1 MAALVLPPKAQMEME
16 DLFTAVYCCVDEN
29 YHLLF
34 GSQSAL
40 RQSNNS
46 QPAFTDI
53 EIITIALTGELMG
66 EDSQK
71 AWHSK
76 VKKNW
81 RKLFPL
87 LCDRT
92 RYGRRLRRL
101 RVPMAQIQ
109 QQLCFLLGVDTTRYR
124 IVDSLPL
131 SLCHLQRVNGSTRPF
146 EYLATVGY
154 CASKKEHYYGFKVQL
169 LCDLRGIPTFLVLT
183 PAHAHDLAG
192 FEALVQELSQAGLTN
207 LALLVVADKGYVGKD
222 FIDSMKT
229 LYGIELMPIQRH
241 YDKELPESALNQ
253 LLQKSR
259 RIIET
264 TVSQLADL
272 MHIEWTRA
280 RSLAGLMTSLVA
292 KITAFN
298 LANYFNQLLGEP
310 LLQVKG
316 FIS

>member
-1 MAALVLPPKAQMEME
+1 MTTLVLPPKAQMEME
-16 DLFTAVYCCVDEN
+16 DLFTAVYCCVDEQ

-34 GSQSAL
+34 GNQSAL
-40 RQSNNS
+40 RQSHNS
-46 QPAFTDI
+46 PPAFTDA
-53 EIITIALTGELMG
+53 EVLTIALVGELMG
-66 EDSQK
+66 EDSQR
-71 AWHSK
+71 AWHGK

-109 QQLCFLLGVDTTRYR
+109 QQLCFLLGVNATRYR

-131 SLCHLQRVNGSTRPF
+131 NLCHLRRVNGSTRPF
-146 EYLATVGY
+146 EYTATVGY

-192 FEALVQELSQAGLTN
+192 FEALIQELAEAGLTN

-222 FIDSMKT
+222 FIESMKA
-229 LYGIELMPIQRH
+229 LYGIDQR
-241 YDKELPESALNQ
+241 Q
-253 LLQKSR
+253 LFFP
-259 RIIET
+259 
-264 TVSQLADL
+264 VND
-272 MHIEWTRA
+272 
-280 RSLAGLMTSLVA
+280 
-292 KITAFN
+292 N
-298 LANYFNQLLGEP
+298 
-310 LLQVKG
+310 
-316 FIS
+316 